1 MESLSV
7 GGTSRIYAYNR
18 HLREVKWQKPKQATT
33 IVLGESL
40 SIFNP
45 VIWEG
50 KSGLDID
57 KLIVSPERT
66 ILDDYGLPKF
76 PLITSLFKIA
86 ASLSLAIALQKM
98 GSRSTSICCNYTEIP
113 FLQIPLKSCDS
124 WKTPYWV
131 LEVSQVSQLWRR
143 CLSHLNLLILAT
155 MQTLKQNVISRKK
168 KKKQIKEERLN
179 SSKRRMTKMKETPSS
194 HQSSKWAYSLKLSR

>member
-33 IVLGESL
+33 ILLGESL

-86 ASLSLAIALQKM
+86 ASLSYGNSAPENGFSINKYMLQLHRNSISPDTIEVLWFMKDTILSFGGISSIPIVKALLESSKLAYSRYNADIEAKRHLQK
-98 GSRSTSICCNYTEIP
+98 
-113 FLQIPLKSCDS
+113 
-124 WKTPYWV
+124 
-131 LEVSQVSQLWRR
+131 
-143 CLSHLNLLILAT
+143 
-155 MQTLKQNVISRKK
+155 
-168 KKKQIKEERLN
+168 KEEETN
-179 SSKRRMTKMKETPSS
+179 KRREAEL
-194 HQSSKWAYSLKLSR
+194 Q